1 MAFPISYMSKAIF
14 STPAKEKG
22 TPIVSKRLRY
32 FRSAFLF
39 FCRIFYGAFT
49 NSVILLLLQANSG
62 LTSPGVN
69 VSSAISEKKPPYKPI
84 TTPPLF
90 VKQSYP
96 LVVCSL
102 ELITLVT
109 LIASQVVYQSIR
121 YMLAV

>member
-62 LTSPGVN
+62 LTSPGMN
-69 VSSAISEKKPPYKPI
+69 VSSVISEKKPPY
-84 TTPPLF
+84 F
-90 VKQSYP
+90 VMNIRELQ
-96 LVVCSL
+96 LAL
-102 ELITLVT
+102 EYSREQFLQAKKRLDMATEPDKN
-109 LIASQVVYQSIR
+109 
-121 YMLAV
+121 